1 MLVEKKNGG
10 HMAESLEG
18 LIEELSVVRRMMR
31 ERRRRYIDRLEKI
44 KKEKDSGDTD
54 PGRSS

>member
-1 MLVEKKNGG
+1 
-10 HMAESLEG
+10 MAESLEG